1 LALVI
6 TRALLIANPASR
18 RGQTLLAKARR
29 AFERAGVPCDV
40 CLTER
45 PGHAAEIAAAR
56 YADYDAVF
64 SLGGDGTAME
74 IAGALA
80 GTGRAV
86 GPLPGGTGNL
96 LARAMNIPLR
106 MDRAVAALVHGKEMQ
121 IDLGRLGDG
130 RKFAIA
136 AGIGIDATMVMET
149 PRWLKRRI
157 GVLAYTLMG
166 TRAALRAIM
175 KGTVIN
181 ARLTVDGVTEQHVA
195 TSILVANFGSLL
207 SNRITIGP
215 TIHADDGTLDVC
227 LLAPR
232 SIMDGVRIM
241 WRMLTRNFSDHPTMI
256 YRRGANI
263 RIETDPPCQAQA
275 DGELIGLTPLDISVE
290 PMSVKILVPDK
301 P

>member
-1 LALVI
+1 VVI

-18 RGQTLLAKARR
+18 RGKSQLGKATR
-29 AFERAGVPCDV
+29 AFARAGVSCDV

-45 PGHAAEIAAAR
+45 PGHAAEIATAR
-56 YADYDAVF
+56 YRDYDAVF

-96 LARAMNIPLR
+96 LARAMNVPLGI
-106 MDRAVAALVHGKEMQ
+106 DRAVIALLNGKEMQ

-130 RKFAIA
+130 RRFAIA
-136 AGIGIDATMVMET
+136 AGVGIDAMMVMET

-157 GVLAYTLMG
+157 GVLAYALMG
-166 TRAALRAIM
+166 TRAALRAIRRGEM
-175 KGTVIN
+175 IS
-181 ARLTVDGVTEQHVA
+181 ARLTVDGVTESRRA

-207 SNRITIGP
+207 SNRINLGP

-227 LLAPR
+227 LFAPE
-232 SIMDGVRIM
+232 SLLDGIRIM

-256 YRRGANI
+256 YRCGAKI

-275 DGELIGLTPLDISVE
+275 DGELIGLTPLEISVE
-290 PMSVKILVPDK
+290 PLSVKLLVPG
-301 P
+301 